1 MSLPQAVER
10 MTLDAFIDWE
20 HHQAE
25 RHVFFQGEVFAM
37 TGARQAHV
45 QVSLNVASGL
55 KQHLR
60 GSPCRTFI
68 SDMKLRIDAQD
79 TVFYPDVMV
88 SCDTRDRTLTHHIES
103 PLLVLEVLSAST
115 ERFDRGHKFQ
125 VCRTLPSLREYV
137 LVDIPLRRTEV
148 YRRNPQG
155 VWELHEFAGDQAVVL
170 ASVELQLPAALLY
183 EDVDEGPQAGE
194 EAGVAPA

>member
-1 MSLPQAVER
+1 
-10 MTLDAFIDWE
+10 
-20 HHQAE
+20 
-25 RHVFFQGEVFAM
+25 M

-45 QVSLNVASGL
+45 QVSLNAASHL

-88 SCDTRDRTLTHHIES
+88 SCDARDRSLVHHIES
-103 PLLVLEVLSAST
+103 PVLVLEVLSAST

-125 VCRTLPSLREYV
+125 VCRSLPSLQEYV
-137 LVDIPLRRTEV
+137 LVDIPSRRTEV
-148 YRRNPQG
+148 YRRNAQG
-155 VWELHEFAGDQAVVL
+155 LWELHEFAGEQAVEL
-170 ASVELQLPAALLY
+170 ASVQLQIPAGVLY
-183 EDVDEGPQAGE
+183 EDVDERREEGAESLQARGHE
-194 EAGVAPA
+194 